1 MDLTHGDKVDS
12 RCGVC
17 QKESKIGPETM
28 AVDWVSRTNG
38 TRLYVCPEHAR
49 ALGRFGRALEDLPE
63 TPAADLC
70 NGCGQLT
77 LDEDM
82 AKPGLCKECA
92 GESLDEAVLTSMGRD
107 SLTFDEAMAVLDDL
121 VAEDEEVTPEQAAEA
136 VERWS
141 GMPVTPAMD
150 EDPADE
156 EDEDEAEVTEE

>member
-28 AVDWVSRTNG
+28 AVDWVTRTNG

-63 TPAADLC
+63 TPAADIC

-77 LDEDM
+77 LEDDM
-82 AKPGLCKECA
+82 GKPRVCNECA

-107 SLTFDEAMAVLDDL
+107 SLTFDEAMDVLDDL
-121 VAEDEEVTPEQAAEA
+121 VAEDEDVTPEQAAEA

-141 GMPVTPAMD
+141 GMPVTPAD
-150 EDPADE
+150 H
-156 EDEDEAEVTEE
+156 EDEAEVTEE

>member
-28 AVDWVSRTNG
+28 AVDWVDRTNG

-63 TPAADLC
+63 TPAADIC

-77 LDEDM
+77 LEADM
-82 AKPGLCKECA
+82 GKPRVCNECA

-107 SLTFDEAMAVLDDL
+107 SLTFDEAMDVLDSL
-121 VAEDEEVTPEQAAEA
+121 VDEEEDVTPEQAAEA

-150 EDPADE
+150 EDA
-156 EDEDEAEVTEE
+156 DEDEATEEE

>member
-38 TRLYVCPEHAR
+38 HRLYVCPEHAR
-49 ALGRFGRALEDLPE
+49 DLGRFGRALEDLPE

-82 AKPGLCKECA
+82 AKPGVCKECA

-107 SLTFDEAMAVLDDL
+107 SLTFEEAMDVLEDL
-121 VAEDEEVTPEQAAEA
+121 VDEDEDVTPEQAAEA

-141 GMPVTPAMD
+141 GMPVTPA
-150 EDPADE
+150 E
-156 EDEDEAEVTEE
+156 EDAEEAEVTEEE